1 MYILNTSR
9 LIYAAAKKTGR
20 ILKEI
25 AIIIAQLSIGL
36 IILAASKARSHVKPA
51 IIQLVRWSKEKTIV
65 FVIMAKPKVIEA
77 GRMSK
82 GLLIVAIGKVN
93 TTEGV
98 GKPKA
103 IQVVQIEKKSST
115 TLSKITQKIKEQV
128 SKAIS
133 EEDYETSLKQQQIT
147 KDTRVNKISADIILE
162 QEKTMNLNETL
173 AKEMSQ
179 NGVGC
184 KAIID
189 RDSLPIEKGPY
200 YSHLFP
206 MSPRIITNRGCIKLE
221 GNGTRNIDIIQI
233 IQKN

>member
-1 MYILNTSR
+1 MYILDTSR
-9 LIYAAAKKTGR
+9 LIYAAAKKIGR

-25 AIIIAQLSIGL
+25 AIIIAQLLIGL

-65 FVIMAKPKVIEA
+65 YVTMAKPKVIEA
-77 GRMSK
+77 GHMSK
-82 GLLIVAIGKVN
+82 GLLIVAIGKVK

-103 IQVVQIEKKSST
+103 IQEVQAEKKSST
-115 TLSKITQKIKEQV
+115 RLGKVTQRIKEQV

-133 EEDYETSLKQQQIT
+133 KGDYETSLKQQQIT
-147 KDTRVNKISADIILE
+147 TDTTANKISAEIILE
-162 QEKTMNLNETL
+162 QGKTMNLNETL
-173 AKEMSQ
+173 AKEISQ
-179 NGVGC
+179 NRVGC
-184 KAIID
+184 KATID

-200 YSHLFP
+200 YSHFFP
-206 MSPRIITNRGCIKLE
+206 MSPRIVTNRGCIKLE
-221 GNGTRNIDIIQI
+221 GNGTRNIDFIQI

>member
-1 MYILNTSR
+1 MYILNTGR
-9 LIYAAAKKTGR
+9 LLYAAATKTGR

-51 IIQLVRWSKEKTIV
+51 IIQLGRWSKEKTIV
-65 FVIMAKPKVIEA
+65 FVTMTKPKVIEA
-77 GRMSK
+77 GHMSK

-103 IQVVQIEKKSST
+103 IQVVQAEKKSST
-115 TLSKITQKIKEQV
+115 TLGKITHKIKEQV

-133 EEDYETSLKQQQIT
+133 EEDYETSLKQQIT
-147 KDTRVNKISADIILE
+147 TDTRTNKISAEIILE

-173 AKEMSQ
+173 AKKISQ

-184 KAIID
+184 KAID

-206 MSPRIITNRGCIKLE
+206 MSPRIITNRGCIRLE
-221 GNGTRNIDIIQI
+221 GNGKRNIDIIQI

>member
-1 MYILNTSR
+1 MGR

-36 IILAASKARSHVKPA
+36 IILAASKVRSHLKPA

-65 FVIMAKPKVIEA
+65 FVTMAKPKVIEA
-77 GRMSK
+77 GHMSK

-93 TTEGV
+93 TTEEV
-98 GKPKA
+98 ENPKA
-103 IQVVQIEKKSST
+103 IQVVQTEKKSST
-115 TLSKITQKIKEQV
+115 TIGKITKKIKEQV

-133 EEDYETSLKQQQIT
+133 EEDYETSLKQQQNIT
-147 KDTRVNKISADIILE
+147 DTRANKISAEIMLE

-173 AKEMSQ
+173 AKEISQ

-184 KAIID
+184 KAID

-206 MSPRIITNRGCIKLE
+206 MSPRIITNRGCIRLE
-221 GNGTRNIDIIQI
+221 GNDTSKIDIIQI

>member
-1 MYILNTSR
+1 MNTSR

-82 GLLIVAIGKVN
+82 GLLTVAIGKVN

-98 GKPKA
+98 RKLKA
-103 IQVVQIEKKSST
+103 MQVVQIEKKSST
-115 TLSKITQKIKEQV
+115 TLSKMTHKIKEIKEQV
-128 SKAIS
+128 SKGIS

-221 GNGTRNIDIIQI
+221 ANGTRNIDIIQI

>member
-1 MYILNTSR
+1 MYILNTGR
-9 LIYAAAKKTGR
+9 LICAAATKTGR

-51 IIQLVRWSKEKTIV
+51 IIQLGRWSKEKTIV
-65 FVIMAKPKVIEA
+65 FVTMTKPKVIEA
-77 GRMSK
+77 GHMSK

-103 IQVVQIEKKSST
+103 IQVVQVEKKSST
-115 TLSKITQKIKEQV
+115 TLGKITHKIKEQV

-133 EEDYETSLKQQQIT
+133 EEDYETSLKQQIT
-147 KDTRVNKISADIILE
+147 TDTRANKISAEIILE

-173 AKEMSQ
+173 AKKISQ

-184 KAIID
+184 KAID

-206 MSPRIITNRGCIKLE
+206 MS
-221 GNGTRNIDIIQI
+221 
-233 IQKN
+233 